1 MPRVRFVI
9 HSAWAHRFWL
19 FGASSVAAL
28 AVGCGHFGSL
38 APSPGNAHPIGA
50 SRARAFVTVPIHVHT
65 WTYADRVA
73 PAPDWVSVQPYLD
86 YAMVGQSNV
95 DLQLAGQIAA
105 AGIGVVQYTN
115 PNRQAQYG
123 TPHFPDNLPSDYA
136 HDCRKSRIYRTGYG
150 QFTPPPGPQP
160 TPTDRSTYLMDPHS
174 AHLAASW
181 ADEVTSFQAQSGV
194 TPVLVFED
202 TADSNDNMS
211 SRPCH
216 YDAQDWTNATNGLD
230 TTMTS
235 AAAAAGE
242 TVSIVYNGLGTP
254 IHPSPTR
261 TPAAFGLNATVVG
274 GMAEDCYS
282 RQPASTPSNPDPQP
296 MAAHDSQWLDTEYLE
311 MSMAAAQKMFVCNA
325 AGDHSAD
332 ADKRGALRL
341 YVAASFLMTYDP
353 DTSVLDELFLP
364 ASGFPVFPESQIV
377 ALDPLTPPPTQIS
390 DLLIGGVYARQYAS
404 CYVKGTPIGP
414 CAMVVNPSV
423 TVTHPFPFPDT
434 YLGSLKLEGGG
445 VLESRAKVKYLSQ
458 VPEDVGPRS
467 AVIAYGN
474 ATPEPSPSPSPTP
487 SPTPSPSAT
496 P

>member
-9 HSAWAHRFWL
+9 HSTWAHRIWL
-19 FGASSVAAL
+19 LGASCIAAL
-28 AVGCGHFGSL
+28 AIGCGHFGSL
-38 APSPGNAHPIGA
+38 SAPGIAQPAGV
-50 SRARAFVTVPIHVHT
+50 SRARAFDSVPIHVHT

-73 PAPDWVSVQPYLD
+73 PAPDWAGVQPYLD
-86 YAMVGQSNV
+86 YAMVGQSNA

-115 PNRQAQYG
+115 PNRQSQYG
-123 TPHFPDNLPSDYA
+123 APHFPDNLPSDYA
-136 HDCRKSRIYRTGYG
+136 HDCRKQRIYRTGYG

-160 TPTDRSTYLMDPHS
+160 TPIDRATYLMDPHS

-181 ADEVTSFQAQSGV
+181 AGEVTSFRAQSGV
-194 TPVLVFED
+194 APVLVFED
-202 TADSNDNMS
+202 TADSIDNMS
-211 SRPCH
+211 ARPCH
-216 YDAQDWTNATNGLD
+216 FKAQEWTNATNQLD
-230 TTMTS
+230 TTMTNTVF
-235 AAAAAGE
+235 AAGQ

-254 IHPSPTR
+254 IHPGPTR

-282 RQPASTPSNPDPQP
+282 RQPASTPSEPDPEP

-311 MSMAAAQKMFVCNA
+311 MTMAAAQKMFVCNA
-325 AGDHSAD
+325 ASDHQPD

-341 YVAASFLMTYDP
+341 YVIASFLMTYDP
-353 DTSVLDELFLP
+353 NTSVIDELFLP

-404 CYVKGTPIGP
+404 CYVKAMSIGP

-423 TVTHPFPFPDT
+423 TATYAFPYSDT
-434 YLGSLKLEGGG
+434 YLGSLKLVGGG
-445 VLESRAKVKYLSQ
+445 VLETRAEVKYLLQ
-458 VPEDVGPRS
+458 VPVVVGPRS

-474 ATPEPSPSPSPTP
+474 ATPAPSPSPSPD
-487 SPTPSPSAT
+487 PSAT